1 MILPNALLLMLAVAE
16 GTRSTPAAPAAVV
29 NTGLVL
35 DVEAYG
41 AQPDNKTVNT
51 QAFRAAFADAAS
63 AIGNGSAA
71 AATVRAAG
79 PGVYVTGCF
88 NLTSWITFE
97 VATAATVFG
106 VQDDSTEQYTV
117 IAPLPSYGTSRD
129 NGAATRH
136 QALIMTVPGAHHVAI
151 TGGGTIDGGG
161 SFWWHKKKVEDE
173 RRRHSDR
180 TNNAASS
187 SISNSS
193 GSTYIGRPR
202 LIEPYNASDVEIS
215 HLTVMNPGFWTIHPV
230 YCTDVYIHDVV
241 ISSPANSPN
250 TDGIDPDS
258 SQNVLIERCTIS
270 CGDDHIAIKS
280 GLDAAGRAVG
290 IPSKNITVR
299 NNVHYSGRGISV
311 GSEVSGGI
319 EDVLIESVLHL
330 GPSEH

>member
-1 MILPNALLLMLAVAE
+1 MVEGCTAITTAHWHRCRGLTSYSKPVKNQKKDMILPNALLLMLAVAE
-16 GTRSTPAAPAAVV
+16 GTGTRSTPAAPAAVV

-136 QALIMTVPGAHHVAI
+136 QALIM
-151 TGGGTIDGGG
+151 
-161 SFWWHKKKVEDE
+161 
-173 RRRHSDR
+173 
-180 TNNAASS
+180 
-187 SISNSS
+187 
-193 GSTYIGRPR
+193 
-202 LIEPYNASDVEIS
+202 
-215 HLTVMNPGFWTIHPV
+215 
-230 YCTDVYIHDVV
+230 
-241 ISSPANSPN
+241 
-250 TDGIDPDS
+250 
-258 SQNVLIERCTIS
+258 
-270 CGDDHIAIKS
+270 
-280 GLDAAGRAVG
+280 
-290 IPSKNITVR
+290 
-299 NNVHYSGRGISV
+299 
-311 GSEVSGGI
+311 
-319 EDVLIESVLHL
+319 
-330 GPSEH
+330 